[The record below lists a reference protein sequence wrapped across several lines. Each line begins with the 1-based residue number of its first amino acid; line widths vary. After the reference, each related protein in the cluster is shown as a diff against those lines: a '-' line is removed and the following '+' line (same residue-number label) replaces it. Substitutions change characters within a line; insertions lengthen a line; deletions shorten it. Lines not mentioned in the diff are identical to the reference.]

1 MAPIF
6 LSSVFRSTDPRITI
20 MFKPSP
26 YGWISQY
33 FLGFFFAYGVYLPFW
48 SLWFKEQGVSSTDI
62 GLLVG
67 IGLATRCVA
76 NMVITPRIHKAE
88 HIMPALRWLSF
99 AALIFVGFHFFTG
112 GSFWLMALATVLFNL
127 CCGPVVPLSDALA
140 NYYARLKM
148 LDYGRTRLW
157 GSIAFIAGS
166 TVVGYLISLYGTDM
180 ILYTALVGVFISLLL
195 SMRSANV
202 MPVTRSE
209 HHSERPKLTQLLT
222 DGPVVK
228 FLLLAAL
235 IQGSHAAYYSF
246 SAIYWQQAGHSEE
259 IIGYLWS
266 LGVVSEVAVFALSKR
281 LFAGWS
287 LRALFVA
294 ASIGVM
300 LRWGITA
307 STTLLLGLV
316 LVQLLHGV
324 TFAMAHIAAI
334 QYIQN
339 SEEHKMV
346 ALQAL
351 YNALPLGAFIAA
363 MTAFSGWGFEH
374 WGANVF
380 WVMAAMGLVALFIKV
395 APVTSQVQDVSV
407 VKAEPNAQN

>member
-1 MAPIF
+1 
-6 LSSVFRSTDPRITI
+6 

-166 TVVGYLISLYGTDM
+166 TVVGYLIALYGTDM

-246 SAIYWQQAGHSEE
+246 SAIYWQQADHSEE

>member
-1 MAPIF
+1 
-6 LSSVFRSTDPRITI
+6 
-20 MFKPSP
+20 MFKSSP

-166 TVVGYLISLYGTDM
+166 TVVGYLIALYGTDM

>member
-1 MAPIF
+1 
-6 LSSVFRSTDPRITI
+6 

-88 HIMPALRWLSF
+88 HIMLALRWLSF

-395 APVTSQVQDVSV
+395 APVTSQVQDISV
-407 VKAEPNAQN
+407 AKAEPNAQN

>member
-1 MAPIF
+1 
-6 LSSVFRSTDPRITI
+6 

-48 SLWFKEQGVSSTDI
+48 SLWFKEQGASSTDI

-363 MTAFSGWGFEH
+363 MTAFSGWGFEL

-395 APVTSQVQDVSV
+395 APVTSQVQDISV
-407 VKAEPNAQN
+407 AKAEPNAQN

>member
-1 MAPIF
+1 
-6 LSSVFRSTDPRITI
+6 

-48 SLWFKEQGVSSTDI
+48 SLWFKEQGASSTDI

-395 APVTSQVQDVSV
+395 APVTSQVQDISV
-407 VKAEPNAQN
+407 AKAEPNAQN

>member
-1 MAPIF
+1 
-6 LSSVFRSTDPRITI
+6 

-180 ILYTALVGVFISLLL
+180 ILYTALVGVLVSLLL

-395 APVTSQVQDVSV
+395 APVTSQVQDISV
-407 VKAEPNAQN
+407 AKAEPNAQN

>member
-1 MAPIF
+1 
-6 LSSVFRSTDPRITI
+6 

-363 MTAFSGWGFEH
+363 MTAFSGWGFEL

-380 WVMAAMGLVALFIKV
+380 WVMAGMGLVALFIKV
-395 APVTSQVQDVSV
+395 APVTSQVQDISV
-407 VKAEPNAQN
+407 AKAEPNAQN

>member
-1 MAPIF
+1 
-6 LSSVFRSTDPRITI
+6 

-99 AALIFVGFHFFTG
+99 AALIFVGFHFFTS

>member
-1 MAPIF
+1 
-6 LSSVFRSTDPRITI
+6 

-166 TVVGYLISLYGTDM
+166 TAVGYLISLYGTDM

-395 APVTSQVQDVSV
+395 APVISQVQDISV
-407 VKAEPNAQN
+407 AKAEPNAQN

>member
-1 MAPIF
+1 
-6 LSSVFRSTDPRITI
+6 

-180 ILYTALVGVFISLLL
+180 ILYTALVGGFISLLL

>member
-1 MAPIF
+1 
-6 LSSVFRSTDPRITI
+6 

-195 SMRSANV
+195 SMRSAKV

>member
-1 MAPIF
+1 
-6 LSSVFRSTDPRITI
+6 

-395 APVTSQVQDVSV
+395 APATSQVQDVSV

>member
-1 MAPIF
+1 
-6 LSSVFRSTDPRITI
+6 

-202 MPVTRSE
+202 MPVTRCE

>member
-1 MAPIF
+1 
-6 LSSVFRSTDPRITI
+6 

-202 MPVTRSE
+202 MPVTRCE

-259 IIGYLWS
+259 VIGYLWS

>member
-1 MAPIF
+1 
-6 LSSVFRSTDPRITI
+6 

-88 HIMPALRWLSF
+88 HIMLALRWLSF

-180 ILYTALVGVFISLLL
+180 ILYTALAGVFVSLLL

-395 APVTSQVQDVSV
+395 APVTSQVQDISV
-407 VKAEPNAQN
+407 AKAEPNAQN

>member
-1 MAPIF
+1 
-6 LSSVFRSTDPRITI
+6 

-300 LRWGITA
+300 SRWGITA

-339 SEEHKMV
+339 SEEHKIV

-395 APVTSQVQDVSV
+395 APVTSQVQDISV
-407 VKAEPNAQN
+407 AKAEPNAQN

>member
-1 MAPIF
+1 
-6 LSSVFRSTDPRITI
+6 

-246 SAIYWQQAGHSEE
+246 SAIYWQQVGHSEE

>member
-1 MAPIF
+1 
-6 LSSVFRSTDPRITI
+6 

-180 ILYTALVGVFISLLL
+180 ILYTALVGVFVSLLL

-363 MTAFSGWGFEH
+363 MTAFSGWGFER

-395 APVTSQVQDVSV
+395 APVTSQVQDISV
-407 VKAEPNAQN
+407 AKAEPNAQN